1 MAEEAEPY
9 QVCLDTGSYG
19 TGGQVAAVGVPIVV
33 TLIIVGSFLS
43 WQLKAGSALPV
54 ARLVPDLEGEAPSR
68 VKCLI
73 FNWIPAGMKM
83 PCCAL
88 PFFPKPLE
96 YVGTGVWTG
105 FIFTWPY
112 QPRFVEPMMTN
123 TGRESVA
130 LVLIAIQ
137 LLFFMGLGG
146 VATAII
152 EWITER
158 ATSDG
163 SDAADGDDAEESD
176 TKFYLSLLLGL
187 CNIYVVSIVQA
198 IFMMVLMMIYGPAAE
213 KGGSYVKGVA
223 AAAAVFFVCV
233 TSSIVSV
240 LNLYSCSDFWN
251 VFLFPF
257 LLKQP
262 LSLLAGPLTFVLLAS
277 FGSGASIVSVLL
289 SVLHSTRLVG
299 CLAALHY

>member
-1 MAEEAEPY
+1 MADEAEPY
-9 QVCLDTGSYG
+9 RVCLDTSSYG
-19 TGGQVAAVGVPIVV
+19 TGGQVAAVGVPIAV

-43 WQLKAGSALPV
+43 WQMKAGRALPV
-54 ARLVPDLEGEAPSR
+54 ARLVPDLEGAVEAPSR

-73 FNWIPAGMKM
+73 FNWIPAGLKM
-83 PCCAL
+83 PCCTL

-96 YVGTGVWTG
+96 YIGTGVWSG

-112 QPRFVEPMMTN
+112 QPRFVEPMMTM

-152 EWITER
+152 EWVTRR
-158 ATSDG
+158 AAADG
-163 SDAADGDDAEESD
+163 SDAADEDDAEESD
-176 TKFYLSLLLGL
+176 TKFYLELLLGL
-187 CNIYVVSIVQA
+187 CNIYVVSIIQA
-198 IFMMVLMMIYGPAAE
+198 IFKTVLMMVYGPAAE

-223 AAAAVFFVCV
+223 VASAVFFACV

-262 LSLLAGPLTFVLLAS
+262 LSLLAGPLAFVLLAS
-277 FGSGASIVSVLL
+277 FGSGASIVSVVP
-289 SVLHSTRLVG
+289 SVLPSTRLVG
-299 CLAALHY
+299 SEPW